1 MSTLV
6 NTAGGSTFNIPLGP
20 VHVALEEPVYFNLTV
35 EGETIKSAVLYSGHV
50 HRGMESLAQKRN
62 LLMNQTLTERVCS
75 LCSNSHAFTY
85 AMAVENCLGIQVPE
99 RAQYLRTLAE
109 EIKRIASHLFTLAI
123 QAHLCGFESL
133 FMHTMEVRELM
144 QDVKESLFGNRMN
157 LAFNCI
163 GGTKFDL
170 DQECFDFLLQ
180 TLEKLEPQVNE
191 IIDIFE
197 TDPMIANRIVGTGIL
212 PREDAIRLGVVG
224 PVARGSGLAVDVRKE
239 TPYAAYGKVDFDVI
253 TRDGCDLY
261 ARTCVRLHEMQE
273 SIKILRQC
281 VRDMPEGEY
290 RTHMTRIFPN
300 EAVARTEAPRGE
312 VIYYIRTNS
321 TEIPE
326 RLKWRVPSYMNW
338 EALGVMLRNAKVADA
353 ALITNTIDPCV
364 SCTER

>member
-1 MSTLV
+1 MAIEQKT
-6 NTAGGSTFNIPLGP
+6 GSTFNIPLGP
-20 VHVALEEPVYFNLTV
+20 VHVALEEPVYFDLQV
-35 EGETIKSAVLYSGHV
+35 EGEIIRGTTLHSGHV
-50 HRGMESLAQKRN
+50 HRGMENLAQHRN
-62 LLMNQTLTERVCS
+62 LIMNQTLTERVCS

-85 AMAVENCLGIQVPE
+85 AMVVENALGIEVPE
-99 RAQYLRTLAE
+99 RAHYLRTLTE
-109 EIKRIASHLFTLAI
+109 EIKRVASHLFTLAI

-133 FMHTMEVRELM
+133 FMHPMEIREIM
-144 QDVKESLFGNRMN
+144 QDVKESLYGNRMN

-170 DQECFDFLLQ
+170 DQECFDFLEQ
-180 TLEKLEPQVNE
+180 SLEKFMPQFREVL
-191 IIDIFE
+191 DIFE
-197 TDPMIANRIVGTGIL
+197 TDPLICARIQGTGIL
-212 PREDAIRLGVVG
+212 PKEDAIRLGVVG
-224 PVARGSGLAVDVRKE
+224 PVARGSGLSVDVRKE
-239 TPYAAYGKVDFDVI
+239 TPYAAYGKVDFDIV

-261 ARTCVRLHEMQE
+261 ARTCVRLHEVLE
-273 SIKILRQC
+273 SVKIIRQ
-281 VRDMPEGEY
+281 VIRDIPEGET
-290 RTHMTRIFPN
+290 RVHMKHIFPSQ
-300 EAVARTEAPRGE
+300 AVARSEAPRGE